1 MKKVVSFKRLL
12 KLFVFILFIGVLI
25 FIVLYNRTIEK
36 PLKANE
42 KSVMIEVRQGEGFY
56 DVLDRLDKENKI
68 SNKLLI
74 KVKLSIDKREIKLNE
89 GIYEIETDSNLDK
102 LITSLESTA
111 ENRELIKL
119 TIPEGYSVDE
129 IAATVEEEGLCTKEE
144 FINAVK
150 EYTSPN
156 FITVDNKKRYNI
168 EGFLYP
174 DTYLIKK
181 GSDANQIIKMMLSRF
196 EQVLRQVEDETG
208 LNIKDEEIEKVITIA
223 AMIEKE
229 ARFDVDRP
237 LISSVI
243 YNRLERGM
251 KLQLDATVLYS
262 LGYHVDVVLNKH
274 LETDSPYNT
283 YKYEGLPVGPI
294 CSPGIKSIKAAL
306 MPTETDYLYYILQKD
321 GTHYFSN
328 NYDDFLK
335 KKNELGY

>member
-1 MKKVVSFKRLL
+1 MKKGVSFKRFLR
-12 KLFVFILFIGVLI
+12 LFVFILFIGVLI
-25 FIVLYNRTIEK
+25 FLSLYNKAIKK
-36 PLKANE
+36 PLKSDG
-42 KSVMIEVRQGEGFY
+42 KSIMIEVSQGEGFY
-56 DVLDRLDKENKI
+56 DVLNRLDKENKI

-74 KVKLSIDKREIKLNE
+74 KVKLSIDKRNIKLSE
-89 GIYEIETDSNLDK
+89 GIYEIETDATLDE
-102 LITSLESTA
+102 LITSLESTS
-111 ENRELIKL
+111 ENKELIKL
-119 TIPEGYSVDE
+119 TIPEGYSIDE
-129 IAATVEEEGLCTKEE
+129 IADAVEKEGFCSKEE
-144 FINAVK
+144 FINAIK
-150 EYTSPN
+150 QYTLPD
-156 FITVDNKKRYNI
+156 FIKVNNKKRYNI

-181 GSDANQIIKMMLSRF
+181 GSDANQIIKIMLSRF
-196 EQVLRQVEDETG
+196 EQVLNQVKDETG
-208 LNIKDEEIEKVITIA
+208 INIKDEEIEKVITIA
-223 AMIEKE
+223 SMIEKE

-243 YNRLERGM
+243 YNRLEKDM

-274 LETDSPYNT
+274 LEVDSPYNT
-283 YKYEGLPVGPI
+283 YKYKGLPLGPI

-306 MPTETDYLYYILQKD
+306 IPTKTDYLYYILQKD

>member
-25 FIVLYNRTIEK
+25 FIVLYNKTIEK

-74 KVKLSIDKREIKLNE
+74 KVKLSIDKRDIKLNE

-111 ENRELIKL
+111 ENKELIKL

-129 IAATVEEEGLCTKEE
+129 IAATVEEEGLCSKDE
-144 FINAVK
+144 FITSVK
-150 EYTSPN
+150 EYTLPN

-168 EGFLYP
+168 EGFMYP

-196 EQVLRQVEDETG
+196 EQVLTQVKDETG

-262 LGYHVDVVLNKH
+262 LGYHVDVVFNKH
-274 LETDSPYNT
+274 LEIDSPYNT

-294 CSPGIKSIKAAL
+294 CSPGIKAIKAAL
-306 MPTETDYLYYILQKD
+306 MPTKTDYLYYILQKD

>member
-1 MKKVVSFKRLL
+1 MKKGVSFKRFLR
-12 KLFVFILFIGVLI
+12 LFVFILFIGVLI
-25 FIVLYNRTIEK
+25 FLSLYNKAIKK
-36 PLKANE
+36 PLKSDG
-42 KSVMIEVRQGEGFY
+42 KSIMIEVSQGEGFY
-56 DVLDRLDKENKI
+56 DVLNRLDKENKI

-74 KVKLSIDKREIKLNE
+74 KVKLSIDKRNIKLSE
-89 GIYEIETDSNLDK
+89 GIYEIETDATLDE

-111 ENRELIKL
+111 ENKELIKL
-119 TIPEGYSVDE
+119 TIPEGYSIDE
-129 IAATVEEEGLCTKEE
+129 IADAVEKEGFCSKEE
-144 FINAVK
+144 FINAIK
-150 EYTSPN
+150 QYTLPD
-156 FITVDNKKRYNI
+156 FIKVNNKKRYNI

-181 GSDANQIIKMMLSRF
+181 GSDANQIIKIMLSRF
-196 EQVLRQVEDETG
+196 EQVLNQVKDETG
-208 LNIKDEEIEKVITIA
+208 INIKDEEIEKVITIA
-223 AMIEKE
+223 SMIEKE

-243 YNRLERGM
+243 YNRLEKDM

-274 LETDSPYNT
+274 LEVDSPYNT
-283 YKYEGLPVGPI
+283 YKYKGLPLGPI

-306 MPTETDYLYYILQKD
+306 MPTKTDYLYYILQKD

>member
-12 KLFVFILFIGVLI
+12 QLFVFILFIGVLI
-25 FIVLYNRTIEK
+25 FIVLYNKTIEK

-74 KVKLSIDKREIKLNE
+74 KVKLSIDKRDIKLNE

-111 ENRELIKL
+111 ENKELIKL
-119 TIPEGYSVDE
+119 TIPEGYSVGE
-129 IAATVEEEGLCTKEE
+129 IAATVEEEGLCSKEE
-144 FINAVK
+144 FITSVK
-150 EYTSPN
+150 EYTLPN

-196 EQVLRQVEDETG
+196 EQVLTQVKDETG

-274 LETDSPYNT
+274 LEIDSPYNT

-294 CSPGIKSIKAAL
+294 CSPGIKAIKAAL
-306 MPTETDYLYYILQKD
+306 MPTKTDYLYYILQKD

>member
-1 MKKVVSFKRLL
+1 MKKGVSFKRFLR
-12 KLFVFILFIGVLI
+12 LFVFILFIGVLI
-25 FIVLYNRTIEK
+25 FLSLYNKAIKK
-36 PLKANE
+36 PLKSDG
-42 KSVMIEVRQGEGFY
+42 KSIMIEVSQGEGFY
-56 DVLDRLDKENKI
+56 DVLNRLDKENKI

-74 KVKLSIDKREIKLNE
+74 KVKLSIDKRNIKLSE
-89 GIYEIETDSNLDK
+89 GIYEIETDATLDE

-111 ENRELIKL
+111 ENKELIKL
-119 TIPEGYSVDE
+119 TIPEGYSIDE
-129 IAATVEEEGLCTKEE
+129 IADAVEKEGFCSKEE
-144 FINAVK
+144 FINAIK
-150 EYTSPN
+150 QYTLPD
-156 FITVDNKKRYNI
+156 FIKVNNKKRYNI

-181 GSDANQIIKMMLSRF
+181 GSDANQIIKIMLSRF
-196 EQVLRQVEDETG
+196 EQVLNQVKDETG
-208 LNIKDEEIEKVITIA
+208 INIKDEEIEKVITIA
-223 AMIEKE
+223 SMIEKE

-243 YNRLERGM
+243 YNRLEKDM

-274 LETDSPYNT
+274 LEVDSPYNT
-283 YKYEGLPVGPI
+283 YKYKGLPLGPI

-306 MPTETDYLYYILQKD
+306 IPTKTDYLYYILQKD